1 MPATQMP
8 QLIFALSVARE
19 MAERELHA
27 EMLVI
32 LIDEALKEAKEEALR
47 HGILVDI
54 EEETELHSPRRQTE
68 WPRPRLFQAPAG
80 LSTGEGLG
88 EAPRSISTGLQIS
101 SDGRNWCL
109 KVCFVVCS
117 CLKNFVA
124 NVDSSPHRKA
134 RTR

>member
-27 EMLVI
+27 DMLVI

-54 EEETELHSPRRQTE
+54 EEETELQ
-68 WPRPRLFQAPAG
+68 
-80 LSTGEGLG
+80 
-88 EAPRSISTGLQIS
+88 
-101 SDGRNWCL
+101 
-109 KVCFVVCS
+109 
-117 CLKNFVA
+117 
-124 NVDSSPHRKA
+124 
-134 RTR
+134 

>member
-1 MPATQMP
+1 MP

-54 EEETELHSPRRQTE
+54 EEETELQ
-68 WPRPRLFQAPAG
+68 
-80 LSTGEGLG
+80 
-88 EAPRSISTGLQIS
+88 
-101 SDGRNWCL
+101 
-109 KVCFVVCS
+109 
-117 CLKNFVA
+117 
-124 NVDSSPHRKA
+124 
-134 RTR
+134 